1 MKATCPECAYP
12 VDLRREDCPHCDHSP
27 EQTFLSHA
35 AVVFLPAIL
44 AFLFLPLWILNHTE
58 TIKGTASK
66 AHQAIAMPASAVGT
80 YANDSA
86 FMWLLLL
93 SGMVPLIFL
102 GIAIWFS
109 EE

>member
-1 MKATCPECAYP
+1 MT
-12 VDLRREDCPHCDHSP
+12 SS
-27 EQTFLSHA
+27 T
-35 AVVFLPAIL
+35 VVFLPMIL

-58 TIKGTASK
+58 PLKGTALK
-66 AHQAIAMPASAVGT
+66 AHQAIAMPASAVST

>member
-1 MKATCPECAYP
+1 MT
-12 VDLRREDCPHCDHSP
+12 SS
-27 EQTFLSHA
+27 T
-35 AVVFLPAIL
+35 VVFLPMIL

-58 TIKGTASK
+58 PLKGTALK
-66 AHQAIAMPASAVGT
+66 THQAIAMPASAAGT

-93 SGMVPLIFL
+93 AGMVPLIFL
-102 GIAIWFS
+102 GIALWFS